1 MTGFWTI
8 LCHAFFRLYFIYFAG
23 MTFAQVE
30 QEFIKDLQSIYA
42 EAEIKNIFFLS
53 VQHFK
58 NWDKAH
64 FLLHKPEA
72 ISPADAEQLQNILT
86 ALISGKPIQYILG
99 KTEFFGLPFQV
110 NPWVL
115 IPRPET
121 EELVQWILDSVKDK
135 NLTILDIGTGSGC
148 IPIALKHHLP
158 QAELF
163 ALDISESALET
174 AKTNALLNK
183 VSVQFLHQD
192 ILQPAEDLF
201 PVKLDVIVSNPPYV
215 KMAEKELMH
224 QNVLNHEPHS
234 ALFVPDNNAMVFYE
248 RIADFALQYLKPGGL
263 LFFEINENLG
273 QQSIDLLEVK
283 LFKNIVLRK
292 DFLGRDRM
300 ICCNL

>member
-1 MTGFWTI
+1 
-8 LCHAFFRLYFIYFAG
+8 

-42 EAEIKNIFFLS
+42 EAEIKNLFFLS
-53 VQHFK
+53 VQHLK
-58 NWDKAH
+58 TWDKAH
-64 FLLHKPEA
+64 FLLHKPEVV
-72 ISPADAEQLQNILT
+72 SPSDAEQLQTILT

-110 NPWVL
+110 NSSVL

-121 EELVQWILDSVKDK
+121 EELVQWILDSVTEKSPA
-135 NLTILDIGTGSGC
+135 ILDIGTGSGC
-148 IPIALKHHLP
+148 IPIALKHHLS

-201 PVKLDVIVSNPPYV
+201 PAKLDVIVSNPPYV
-215 KMAEKELMH
+215 TLAEKELMH

-234 ALFVPDNNAMVFYE
+234 ALFVPNNDALVFYE
-248 RIADFALQYLKPGGL
+248 NIADFALRYLKPGGL

-273 QQSIDLLEVK
+273 QQTIDLLEVK